1 MSDYLYRDELNDAL
15 AQGRL
20 KSLTT
25 AFSRILGGSYVQD
38 RLLEEGATIR
48 ELVQRGAQIMVCGG
62 RDMANGVREA
72 IDACLLPLGLSVD
85 GLKRKGL
92 YVEDAY

>member
-1 MSDYLYRDELNDAL
+1 
-15 AQGRL
+15 
-20 KSLTT
+20 
-25 AFSRILGGSYVQD
+25 
-38 RLLEEGATIR
+38 
-48 ELVQRGAQIMVCGG
+48 
-62 RDMANGVREA
+62 MANGVREA